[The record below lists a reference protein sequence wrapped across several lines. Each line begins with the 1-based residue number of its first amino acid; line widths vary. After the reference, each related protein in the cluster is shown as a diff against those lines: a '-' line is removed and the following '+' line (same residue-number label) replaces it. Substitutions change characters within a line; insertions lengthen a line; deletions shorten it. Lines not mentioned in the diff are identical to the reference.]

1 MPGIL
6 AADLLKNGA
15 KMLTV
20 PIATDLPSMAKHV
33 SKTAISQIAA
43 APAVALLQEVA
54 NHQLD
59 PAGILQRACIPY
71 TLADL
76 RDGKVANLSRHHFS
90 ALCRECI
97 TALEQHA
104 SRQGLYPPMNQQ
116 EFEMLCYC
124 VINCA
129 TLREAIL
136 RAAAFCQMLGG
147 RAGEL
152 QLTERDA
159 MAIFTMKTF
168 RGKQTTSVLLA
179 DLLGLTAYHRLFS
192 WLIGETIESPAL
204 AVIYDELIGADT
216 VFDLFHY
223 SIQFNAANNHFE
235 FPTRYLHQPV
245 VRSYAELLEL
255 LRFFP
260 FDLFTTDLQFQR
272 LDEALH
278 TLIKSALLKHQPAPT
293 IAQLA
298 SLFNVSQ
305 ATFRRRLEEEQTSI
319 TAIKEKCRYELANE
333 LLHNRQHTLDEI
345 ADKLGFSD
353 AGAFRRAFKTWTG
366 VTPSE
371 YRAQLSIST

>member
-1 MPGIL
+1 
-6 AADLLKNGA
+6 
-15 KMLTV
+15 
-20 PIATDLPSMAKHV
+20 
-33 SKTAISQIAA
+33 
-43 APAVALLQEVA
+43 VALLHEA
-54 NHQLD
+54 GNHKLD
-59 PAGILQRACIPY
+59 TAGILQRARIPY
-71 TLADL
+71 SLEDL
-76 RDGKVANLSRHHFS
+76 RDGKVTSLARHHFS

-104 SRQGLYPPMNQQ
+104 SRQGVYPPMNQQ

-129 TLREAIL
+129 TLQEAIA
-136 RAAAFCQMLGG
+136 RAADFCRMLGG

-152 QLTERDA
+152 ILSEGA
-159 MAIFTMKTF
+159 AVASFTMKTF
-168 RGKQTTSVLLA
+168 RGKQTTSALLA

-192 WLIGETIESPAL
+192 WLIGETIESETL
-204 AVIYDELIGADT
+204 AVVYGELIGADT

-223 SIQFNAANNHFE
+223 SIRFNAASNYFE
-235 FPTRYLHQPV
+235 FPARYLHKPI
-245 VRSYAELLEL
+245 VRTYQELLEL

-272 LDEALH
+272 LDEALY
-278 TLIKSALLKHQPAPT
+278 TLIKGSLLKHEPAPT

-298 SLFNVSQ
+298 NLFNVSQ

-319 TAIKEKCRYELANE
+319 TAIKEKCRHELANE
-333 LLHNRQHTLDEI
+333 LLHNRQHTLEEI

-366 VTPSE
+366 ITPSE
-371 YRAQLSIST
+371 YRAQLQ

>member
-1 MPGIL
+1 M
-6 AADLLKNGA
+6 
-15 KMLTV
+15 T
-20 PIATDLPSMAKHV
+20 KHV
-33 SKTAISQIAA
+33 SKTAISQIAV
-43 APAVALLQEVA
+43 APAIALLQEAA
-54 NHQLD
+54 NNKLD
-59 PAGILQRACIPY
+59 AAAILRRACIPY
-71 TLADL
+71 ALAEL
-76 RDGKVANLSRHHFS
+76 RDGKVTSLARHHFS

-104 SRQGLYPPMNQQ
+104 SQQGVYPPMNQS
-116 EFEMLCYC
+116 EFEMLCFC
-124 VINCA
+124 VINCK
-129 TLREAIL
+129 TLAEVIA
-136 RAAAFCQMLGG
+136 RAASFCRMLNG

-152 QLTERDA
+152 ALHERNDA
-159 MAIFTMKTF
+159 ATFTMTTF
-168 RGKQTTSVLLA
+168 RGKQTTSALLA

-192 WLIGETIESPAL
+192 WLIGETIGSATS
-204 AVIYDELIGADT
+204 ADKTTMAMVYDELIGADT

-223 SIQFNAANNHFE
+223 SIQFNAASNYFE
-235 FPTRYLHQPV
+235 FPARYLQKPV
-245 VRSYAELLEL
+245 VRSYQELLEL

-278 TLIKSALLKHQPAPT
+278 TLIKGALLKHEPAPT

-298 SLFNVSQ
+298 NLFNVSQ
-305 ATFRRRLEEEQTSI
+305 ATFRRRLDEEQTSI

-333 LLHNRQHTLDEI
+333 LLHNRQNTLEEI

-371 YRAQLSIST
+371 YRAQLS

>member
-1 MPGIL
+1 
-6 AADLLKNGA
+6 
-15 KMLTV
+15 
-20 PIATDLPSMAKHV
+20 MAKHV
-33 SKTAISQIAA
+33 SKTAISQIPT

-54 NHQLD
+54 NNRLD
-59 PAGILQRACIPY
+59 PAPILRRAGIPHSLTA
-71 TLADL
+71 L
-76 RDGKVANLSRHHFS
+76 REGRVASLSRHHFS

-97 TALEQHA
+97 TALELHA
-104 SRQGLYPPMNQQ
+104 SQQGLYPPMNQQ

-129 TLREAIL
+129 TLGEAIE
-136 RAAAFCQMLGG
+136 RAASFCRMLGG

-152 QLTERDA
+152 DLALAGDNA
-159 MAIFTMKTF
+159 VFTMKTF
-168 RGKQTTSVLLA
+168 RGKQTTSALLA

-192 WLIGETIESPAL
+192 WLIGETLDSAAL
-204 AVIYDELIGADT
+204 AVAYGELIAAET
-216 VFDLFHY
+216 LFDLFHY
-223 SIQFNAANNHFE
+223 SIRFDAAASHFE
-235 FPTRYLHQPV
+235 FPARYLRKPV
-245 VRSYAELLEL
+245 VRSYQELLEL

-278 TLIKSALLKHQPAPT
+278 ALIKGALLKHEPAPT

-319 TAIKEKCRYELANE
+319 TAIKEKCRHELASE
-333 LLHNRQHTLDEI
+333 LLQNDQFTLEEI

-353 AGAFRRAFKTWTG
+353 AGAFRRAFKSWTG
-366 VTPSE
+366 LTPSA
-371 YRAQLSIST
+371 YRQSLEPQRTG

>member
-1 MPGIL
+1 M
-6 AADLLKNGA
+6 
-15 KMLTV
+15 V
-20 PIATDLPSMAKHV
+20 KHV
-33 SKTAISQIAA
+33 SKTTISQIAV
-43 APAVALLQEVA
+43 APAVALLQEVT
-54 NHQLD
+54 NNKLD
-59 PAGILQRACIPY
+59 ATGILRRARIPY
-71 TLADL
+71 ALAEL
-76 RDGKVANLSRHHFS
+76 RNGQVTTLSRHHFS

-104 SRQGLYPPMNQQ
+104 SQQGVYPPMNQA

-124 VINCA
+124 IINCK
-129 TLREAIL
+129 TLAEAID
-136 RAAAFCQMLGG
+136 RAASFCHMLNG

-152 QLTERDA
+152 ILSERDA
-159 MAIFTMKTF
+159 TALFTMKTF
-168 RGKQTTSVLLA
+168 RGKQTTSALLA

-192 WLIGETIESPAL
+192 WLIGETIDSAAM
-204 AVIYDELIGADT
+204 AVVYPELIGADT

-223 SIQFNAANNHFE
+223 SIQFNAASNYFE
-235 FPTRYLHQPV
+235 FSSRYLQKPI
-245 VRSYAELLEL
+245 VRSYQELLEL

-278 TLIKSALLKHQPAPT
+278 TLIKGALLKHEPAPT

-298 SLFNVSQ
+298 NLFNVSQ
-305 ATFRRRLEEEQTSI
+305 ATFRRRLDEEQTSI

-333 LLHNRQHTLDEI
+333 LLHNRQNTLEEI

-371 YRAQLSIST
+371 YRAQLSATP

>member
-1 MPGIL
+1 M
-6 AADLLKNGA
+6 
-15 KMLTV
+15 
-20 PIATDLPSMAKHV
+20 KHV
-33 SKTAISQIAA
+33 SKPAISQIAA
-43 APAVALLQEVA
+43 APAVALLHEVG
-54 NHQLD
+54 NHKLD
-59 PAGILQRACIPY
+59 AAGILRRARIPY
-71 TLADL
+71 SLADI
-76 RDGKVANLSRHHFS
+76 RDGKVASLARHHFS

-104 SRQGLYPPMNQQ
+104 SQQGVYPPMHQA

-124 VINCA
+124 VINCK
-129 TLREAIL
+129 TLAEAIE
-136 RAAAFCQMLGG
+136 RAASFCRMLNG

-152 QLTERDA
+152 MLERREADA
-159 MAIFTMKTF
+159 TFTMKTF
-168 RGKQTTSVLLA
+168 RGKQTTSALLA

-192 WLIGETIESPAL
+192 WLIGETISIGRASSISSSDTGGTSDAGAM
-204 AVIYDELIGADT
+204 AVVYPELIGADT

-223 SIQFNAANNHFE
+223 SIRFDAASNHFE
-235 FPTRYLHQPV
+235 FAARYLDKPV
-245 VRSYAELLEL
+245 VRSYQELLQL

-278 TLIKSALLKHQPAPT
+278 TLIKGALLKHEPAPT

-305 ATFRRRLEEEQTSI
+305 ATLRRRLDEEQTSI

-333 LLHNRQHTLDEI
+333 LLHNRQNTLEEI

-371 YRAQLSIST
+371 YRAQLQ

>member
-1 MPGIL
+1 M
-6 AADLLKNGA
+6 
-15 KMLTV
+15 V
-20 PIATDLPSMAKHV
+20 KHV
-33 SKTAISQIAA
+33 SKTAMSQIAA

-54 NHQLD
+54 NSRLD
-59 PAGILQRACIPY
+59 AALILRRAGIPY
-71 TLADL
+71 ALADL
-76 RDGKVANLSRHHFS
+76 RDGTVTSLPRHHFS

-104 SRQGLYPPMNQQ
+104 SQQGVYPPMNQQ

-129 TLREAIL
+129 TLGDAIE
-136 RAAAFCQMLGG
+136 RAASFCSMLGG

-152 QLTERDA
+152 ILTRTDTDA
-159 MAIFTMKTF
+159 LFTMKTF
-168 RGKQTTSVLLA
+168 RGRQTTSALLA

-192 WLIGETIESPAL
+192 WLIGETIESAAL
-204 AVIYDELIGADT
+204 AVVYDELIGADT

-223 SIQFNAANNHFE
+223 SIRFNSPSNCFAFA
-235 FPTRYLHQPV
+235 PRYLSKPV
-245 VRSYAELLEL
+245 VRSYGELLEL

-272 LDEALH
+272 LDEALQV
-278 TLIKSALLKHQPAPT
+278 LIKNALLKHEPAPT

-319 TAIKEKCRYELANE
+319 TIIKEKCRHELASE
-333 LLHNRQHTLDEI
+333 LLQNSQLTLEEI
-345 ADKLGFSD
+345 ADRLGFSD

-366 VTPSE
+366 VTPSS
-371 YRAQLSIST
+371 YRQTLA

>member
-1 MPGIL
+1 M
-6 AADLLKNGA
+6 
-15 KMLTV
+15 
-20 PIATDLPSMAKHV
+20 KHV
-33 SKTAISQIAA
+33 SKPAISQIAA
-43 APAVALLQEVA
+43 APAVALLHEVG
-54 NHQLD
+54 NHKLD
-59 PAGILQRACIPY
+59 AVGILRRARIPY
-71 TLADL
+71 SLADL
-76 RDGKVANLSRHHFS
+76 RDGKVVSLARHHFS

-104 SRQGLYPPMNQQ
+104 SQQGVYPPMNQA

-124 VINCA
+124 VINCK
-129 TLREAIL
+129 TLAAAIE
-136 RAAAFCQMLGG
+136 RAASFCRMLNG

-152 QLTERDA
+152 TLERREA
-159 MAIFTMKTF
+159 GATFTMKTF
-168 RGKQTTSVLLA
+168 RAKQTTSALLA

-192 WLIGETIESPAL
+192 WLIGETINISSVGKVGIRDMSDSGAM
-204 AVIYDELIGADT
+204 AVVYPELIGADT

-223 SIQFNAANNHFE
+223 SIRFNAASNHFE
-235 FPTRYLHQPV
+235 FAARYLDKPI
-245 VRSYAELLEL
+245 VRSYQELLEL

-278 TLIKSALLKHQPAPT
+278 TLIKGALLKHEPTPT

-305 ATFRRRLEEEQTSI
+305 ATLRRRLDEEQTSI
-319 TAIKEKCRYELANE
+319 TAIKEKCRYELASE
-333 LLHNRQHTLDEI
+333 LLHNRQNTLEEI

-371 YRAQLSIST
+371 YRAQLQ